1 MFLTFNFTLHF
12 KPRNRNGTRKEKL
25 WFFGSDIARI
35 KIFPRQNWIDGYFY
49 LFQREINIIHIWCR
63 STQLWI
69 DSQYSVA
76 LTSLSKLR
84 KTYKTVPIF
93 LGFLTYIFQF
103 SEFYWRYNCNEMFEM
118 HYLFQCWITSAWYIR
133 LWCRELQQRKEN
145 YKDMWKC
152 RRNQNRFFS
161 PSSCLP
167 IWRGNSNRGSASC

>member
-1 MFLTFNFTLHF
+1 MIFWFWHCSNKNLSTSELNWWLFLPISKRDQHHSFTFDVDRLNCESI
-12 KPRNRNGTRKEKL
+12 RNTQSTWHVCLSWRKK
-25 WFFGSDIARI
+25 
-35 KIFPRQNWIDGYFY
+35 Y
-49 LFQREINIIHIWCR
+49 
-63 STQLWI
+63 
-69 DSQYSVA
+69 
-76 LTSLSKLR
+76 
-84 KTYKTVPIF
+84 YKTVPIF

-103 SEFYWRYNCNEMFEM
+103 SEFYWRYNCNQMFEM

-133 LWCRELQQRKEN
+133 LRCRELQQRKEN